1 MLADYLLVATN
12 GLVWGMAV
20 FLVASGL
27 TLIFGI
33 LHVLNF
39 SHGGFVMIGAYVTY
53 TLMGLLAGSVG
64 IAAFL
69 ALALVAAAAVGA
81 TGWVVDRVVFQRLK
95 GVDDSYSLIAT
106 YAVLLLCEGFVKT
119 AWGPNFTTVA
129 PPEGLGGALIW
140 GNFFLP
146 SYAAFV
152 IGAGAMV
159 FILLD
164 IWLHRTASGRIM
176 KSVALDPW
184 MASLLGI
191 NVRQIFTIAVVAG
204 FMLAGLAGGLL
215 APNQSLSPTLGGNY
229 IIQAF
234 GVIIV
239 GGVGNIRGAFLA
251 SILLGLVDA
260 FGTTFVPEYP
270 GIFFFIAV
278 AVIILFRPQG
288 LLSGIR

>member
-1 MLADYLLVATN
+1 MLADFLLIAIN
-12 GLVWGMAV
+12 GLVWAMAV

-33 LHVLNF
+33 LHILNF
-39 SHGGFVMIGAYVTY
+39 SHGGFVMIGAYLAFTA
-53 TLMGLLAGSVG
+53 MQLLTGSVG

-69 ALALVAAAAVGA
+69 GIAVLCAVAVAGMGFVI
-81 TGWVVDRVVFQRLK
+81 DRVVFKRLK

-106 YAVLLLCEGFVKT
+106 YAVLLLSEGAVKSV
-119 AWGPNFTTVA
+119 WGPNFESVY
-129 PPEGLGGALIW
+129 PPEGLGGALFL
-140 GNFFLP
+140 GDLFLP
-146 SYAAFV
+146 SYALFV
-152 IGAGAMV
+152 IGAGLAV
-159 FILLD
+159 FLVLD
-164 IWLHRTASGRIM
+164 WWLHRTASGKIM

-184 MASLLGI
+184 MASILGI
-191 NVRQIFTIAVVAG
+191 NVNAIFTTAVVAG
-204 FMLAGLAGGLL
+204 FALAGLAGGLL
-215 APNQSLSPTLGGNY
+215 APNQSLSPMMGGSY

-239 GGVGNIRGAFLA
+239 GGIGNVRGAFLA
-251 SILLGLVDA
+251 AILLGLIDA
-260 FGTTFVPEYP
+260 FGTVFVPQFP

>member
-1 MLADYLLVATN
+1 MLADFLLIAIN
-12 GLVWGMAV
+12 GLVWAMAV

-33 LHVLNF
+33 LHILNF
-39 SHGGFVMIGAYVTY
+39 SHGGFVMIGAYLAFTA
-53 TLMGLLAGSVG
+53 MQLLTGSVG

-69 ALALVAAAAVGA
+69 GIAALCAVAVAGMGFVI
-81 TGWVVDRVVFQRLK
+81 DRVVFKRLK

-106 YAVLLLCEGFVKT
+106 YAVLLLSEGAVKSV
-119 AWGPNFTTVA
+119 WGPNFESVY
-129 PPEGLGGALIW
+129 PPEGLGGALFL
-140 GNFFLP
+140 GDLFLP
-146 SYAAFV
+146 SYALFV
-152 IGAGAMV
+152 IGAGLAV
-159 FILLD
+159 FLVLD
-164 IWLHRTASGRIM
+164 WWLHRTASGKIM

-184 MASLLGI
+184 MASILGI
-191 NVRQIFTIAVVAG
+191 NVNAIFTTAVVAG
-204 FMLAGLAGGLL
+204 FALAGLAGGLL
-215 APNQSLSPTLGGNY
+215 APNQSLSPMMGGSY

-239 GGVGNIRGAFLA
+239 GGIGNVRGAFLA
-251 SILLGLVDA
+251 AILLGLIDA
-260 FGTTFVPEYP
+260 FGTVFVPQFP

>member
-1 MLADYLLVATN
+1 MLTDFLMNATN

-39 SHGGFVMIGAYVTY
+39 SHGGFVMIGAYLAFT
-53 TLMGLLAGSVG
+53 MMSLLSGPASVAGFIG
-64 IAAFL
+64 IALVCA
-69 ALALVAAAAVGA
+69 ALVGVMGH
-81 TGWVVDRVVFQRLK
+81 VINIVVFRRLK

-106 YAVLLLCEGFVKT
+106 YAVLLLCEGAVKSI
-119 AWGPNFTTVA
+119 WGPSFESV
-129 PPEGLGGALIW
+129 PPPQALGGAL
-140 GNFFLP
+140 FLGDYFVP
-146 SYAAFV
+146 SFALFV
-152 IGAGAMV
+152 ILSGVLV
-159 FILLD
+159 FLLLD
-164 IWLHRTASGRIM
+164 FWLERTASGKVM

-191 NVRQIFTIAVVAG
+191 NINAIFAIAVVAG
-204 FMLAGLAGGLL
+204 FALAGLAGGLL
-215 APNQSLSPTLGGNY
+215 APNQSLSPMLGGTY

-239 GGVGNIRGAFLA
+239 GGIGNVRGAFLA
-251 SILLGLVDA
+251 AILLGQMDA
-260 FGTTFVPEYP
+260 FGTVLVPDFP

-278 AVIILFRPQG
+278 AVFILFRPRG
-288 LLSGIR
+288 LLSGIC

>member
-1 MLADYLLVATN
+1 MLADFLLIAMN
-12 GLVWGMAV
+12 GLVWAMAV

-33 LHVLNF
+33 LHILNF
-39 SHGGFVMIGAYVTY
+39 SHGGFVMIGAYLAFTA
-53 TLMGLLAGSVG
+53 MNLLTGTVG

-69 ALALVAAAAVGA
+69 GIAVACALAVGA
-81 TGWVVDRVVFQRLK
+81 MGYVVDRVVFKRLK

-106 YAVLLLCEGFVKT
+106 YAILLLSEGAVKSI
-119 AWGPNFTTVA
+119 WGPNFESVY
-129 PPEGLGGALIW
+129 PPDGLGGALFW
-140 GNFFLP
+140 GNLFIP
-146 SYAAFV
+146 SYALFV
-152 IGAGAMV
+152 IGSGLVVYLA
-159 FILLD
+159 LD
-164 IWLHRTASGRIM
+164 WWLHRTASGKIM

-191 NVRQIFTIAVVAG
+191 NVNAIFTFAVVAG
-204 FMLAGLAGGLL
+204 FVLAGLAGGLL
-215 APNQSLSPTLGGNY
+215 APNQSLSPMMGGSY

-239 GGVGNIRGAFLA
+239 GGIGNVRGAFLA
-251 SILLGLVDA
+251 AILLGLIDA
-260 FGTTFVPEYP
+260 FGTVFVPQFP

>member
-1 MLADYLLVATN
+1 MLADFLLIAIN
-12 GLVWGMAV
+12 GLVWAMAV

-33 LHVLNF
+33 LHILNF
-39 SHGGFVMIGAYVTY
+39 SHGGFVMIGAYLAFTA
-53 TLMGLLAGSVG
+53 MRLLTGSVG

-69 ALALVAAAAVGA
+69 GIAALCAVAVAGM
-81 TGWVVDRVVFQRLK
+81 GFIVDRVVFRRLK

-106 YAVLLLCEGFVKT
+106 YAALLLSEGAVKSV
-119 AWGPNFTTVA
+119 WGPNFESVY
-129 PPEGLGGALIW
+129 PPEGLGGALFL
-140 GNFFLP
+140 GDLFLP
-146 SYAAFV
+146 SYALFV
-152 IGAGAMV
+152 IGAGLVV
-159 FILLD
+159 FLVLD
-164 IWLHRTASGRIM
+164 WWLHRTASGKIM

-184 MASLLGI
+184 MASILGI
-191 NVRQIFTIAVVAG
+191 NVNAIFTTAVVAG
-204 FMLAGLAGGLL
+204 FALAGLAGGLL
-215 APNQSLSPTLGGNY
+215 APNQSLSPMMGGSY

-239 GGVGNIRGAFLA
+239 GGIGNVRGAFLA
-251 SILLGLVDA
+251 AILLGLIDA
-260 FGTTFVPEYP
+260 FGTVFVPQFP

>member
-1 MLADYLLVATN
+1 MLADFLLIAMN
-12 GLVWGMAV
+12 GLVWAMAV

-33 LHVLNF
+33 LHILNF
-39 SHGGFVMIGAYVTY
+39 SHGGFVMIGAY
-53 TLMGLLAGSVG
+53 LAFSAINLLTGSIG
-64 IAAFL
+64 IPAFL
-69 ALALVAAAAVGA
+69 AIAALCAIAVGA
-81 TGWVVDRVVFQRLK
+81 MGFIVDRVVFRRLK

-106 YAVLLLCEGFVKT
+106 YAVLVLCEGSVKSI
-119 AWGPNFTTVA
+119 WGPNFESVY
-129 PPEGLGGALIW
+129 PPEGLGGAIFL
-140 GNFFLP
+140 GDLFLP
-146 SYAAFV
+146 SYALFV
-152 IGAGAMV
+152 IGAGIV
-159 FILLD
+159 VYLFLD
-164 IWLHRTASGRIM
+164 VWLHRTASGKIM

-191 NVRQIFTIAVVAG
+191 NVHAIFTTAVVAG
-204 FMLAGLAGGLL
+204 FALAGLAGGLL
-215 APNQSLSPTLGGNY
+215 APNQSLSPMMGGSY

-239 GGVGNIRGAFLA
+239 GGIGNVRGAFLA
-251 SILLGLVDA
+251 AILLGLIDS
-260 FGTTFVPEYP
+260 FGTIYVPQFP